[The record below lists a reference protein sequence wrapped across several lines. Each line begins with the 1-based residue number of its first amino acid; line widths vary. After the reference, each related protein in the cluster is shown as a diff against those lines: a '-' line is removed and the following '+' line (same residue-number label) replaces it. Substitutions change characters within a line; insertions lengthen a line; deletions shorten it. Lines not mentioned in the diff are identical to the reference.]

1 MAERLDIRET
11 TARGAAAKRHAGRSG
26 QQYAALPLRGHGGD
40 TRVLLVTSRDTGR
53 WVLPKGWAEAGLT
66 GPELAAK
73 EAFEEAGI
81 RGAVATEPT
90 GAYAYAKRLRR
101 ERIMPC
107 TVAVFAMRVD
117 RELLDWPERHQR
129 RRQWFSLPRA
139 AALVSEPELTA
150 LLLRL
155 AADPD

>member
-1 MAERLDIRET
+1 MAERLDIREAAGRDT
-11 TARGAAAKRHAGRSG
+11 AAKHHADRPG
-26 QQYAALPLRGHGGD
+26 QQYAALPLRGHGD
-40 TRVLLVTSRDTGR
+40 DMRVLLVTSRDTGR

-81 RGAVATEPT
+81 RGTVAAKPA
-90 GAYAYAKRLRR
+90 GAYAYAKRLPR
-101 ERIMPC
+101 ERTMPC

-117 RELLDWPERHQR
+117 RELKDWPERHQR

-155 AADPD
+155 AAAQ

>member
-1 MAERLDIRET
+1 MAERPDIGEATGRGA
-11 TARGAAAKRHAGRSG
+11 TARRRAGRSG
-26 QQYAALPLRGHGGD
+26 QQYAALPLRGHGDD

-53 WVLPKGWAEAGLT
+53 WVLPKGWAETGLT

-81 RGAVATEPT
+81 RGAVAAEPA
-90 GAYAYAKRLRR
+90 GAYAYAKRLPR
-101 ERIMPC
+101 ERTMAC

-117 RELLDWPERHQR
+117 RELKDWPERHQR

-139 AALVSEPELTA
+139 ATLVSEPELTA

-155 AADPD
+155 AAAR